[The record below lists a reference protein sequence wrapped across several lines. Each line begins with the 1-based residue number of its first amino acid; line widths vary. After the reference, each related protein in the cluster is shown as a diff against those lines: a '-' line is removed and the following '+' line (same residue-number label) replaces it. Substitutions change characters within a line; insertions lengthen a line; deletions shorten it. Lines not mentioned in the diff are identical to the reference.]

1 MVTVPPRMGWSK
13 NNAHHDTIRF
23 SLLYTGMEDLAKDHE
38 GLAENCI
45 CKDVIHH
52 DPIRLSQF
60 FLEDDLDLWQ
70 GSASLGVGERGEDF
84 RVGGAR
90 VEKGGDRRPLIISKL
105 TGGLKTK
112 KNGEK
117 VFGRPLIISKLKLNL
132 NSERKLR

>member
-23 SLLYTGMEDLAKDHE
+23 SLSCAIREHLAKDHE
-38 GLAENCI
+38 GLAENYI
-45 CKDVIHH
+45 CKDIIHH

-60 FLEDDLDLWQ
+60 FLEGDLDLWQ

-105 TGGLKTK
+105 TGGL
-112 KNGEK
+112 
-117 VFGRPLIISKLKLNL
+117 
-132 NSERKLR
+132 